1 MIVVKG
7 MSRRAVEKALKAAGC
22 GVISEDGIHTKW
34 GCPCGK
40 HTTAVPRHR
49 DISPGVVRN
58 IIRDLECRPKGWLQ

>member
-1 MIVVKG
+1 VVKE
-7 MSRRAVEKALKAAGC
+7 MSLRSVEKALQAQGC
-22 GVISEDGIHTKW
+22 QVLSEDGKHTKW

-58 IIRDLECRPKGWLQ
+58 IIRDLACRPKGWLQ